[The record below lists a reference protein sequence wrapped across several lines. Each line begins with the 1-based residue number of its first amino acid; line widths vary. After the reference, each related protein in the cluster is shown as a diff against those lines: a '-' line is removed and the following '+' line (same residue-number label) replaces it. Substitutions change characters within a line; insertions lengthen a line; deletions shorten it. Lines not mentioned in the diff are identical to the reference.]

1 MSNCTYTNS
10 LESLSKDTSTSVL
23 LDDVNSVSNKPNDE
37 KCMVKNDYQNSIIA
51 GWVSPGSEN
60 SVRVFVAKK
69 DIEAA
74 KEAIKK
80 ARD

>member
-1 MSNCTYTNS
+1 MAADELIHIYSGSFLNAQFISNVLDENNIKCIV
-10 LESLSKDTSTSVL
+10 KD
-23 LDDVNSVSNKPNDE
+23 
-37 KCMVKNDYQNSIIA
+37 DYQNSIIA

-69 DIEAA
+69 DVEAA
-74 KEAIKK
+74 KEVIKN

>member
-1 MSNCTYTNS
+1 MAADELIHIYSGS
-10 LESLSKDTSTSVL
+10 LINAQFIGNVL
-23 LDDVNSVSNKPNDE
+23 DE
-37 KCMVKNDYQNSIIA
+37 NNIKCMVKDDYQNSIIA

-69 DIEAA
+69 DVETA
-74 KEAIKK
+74 KEVIKN

>member
-1 MSNCTYTNS
+1 MAADELIHIYSGSFLNAQFVAN
-10 LESLSKDTSTSVL
+10 VL
-23 LDDVNSVSNKPNDE
+23 DE
-37 KCMVKNDYQNSIIA
+37 NNIKCMVKDDYQNSIIA

-60 SVRVFVAKK
+60 SIRVFVAKK

-74 KEAIKK
+74 KEVIKN

>member
-1 MSNCTYTNS
+1 MAADELIHIYSGSFLNAQFVAN
-10 LESLSKDTSTSVL
+10 VL
-23 LDDVNSVSNKPNDE
+23 DE
-37 KCMVKNDYQNSIIA
+37 NNIKCMVKDDYQNSIIA

-69 DIEAA
+69 DVLAA
-74 KEAIKK
+74 KEAIKN

>member
-1 MSNCTYTNS
+1 MAANELIHIYSGSFLNAQFIAN
-10 LESLSKDTSTSVL
+10 VL
-23 LDDVNSVSNKPNDE
+23 DE
-37 KCMVKNDYQNSIIA
+37 NNIKCMVKDDYQNSIIA

-60 SVRVFVAKK
+60 SIRVFVAKK

-74 KEAIKK
+74 KELIKN

>member
-1 MSNCTYTNS
+1 MAADELIHIYSGSFLNAHFVAN
-10 LESLSKDTSTSVL
+10 L
-23 LDDVNSVSNKPNDE
+23 LDEKNI
-37 KCMVKNDYQNSIIA
+37 KCMVKDDYQNSIVA

-69 DIEAA
+69 DVETA
-74 KEAIKK
+74 KEVIKN

>member
-1 MSNCTYTNS
+1 MAADELIHIYSGSFLNAQYFAN
-10 LESLSKDTSTSVL
+10 VL
-23 LDDVNSVSNKPNDE
+23 DE
-37 KCMVKNDYQNSIIA
+37 NNIKCMVKDDYQNSIIA

>member
-1 MSNCTYTNS
+1 MAADELIHIYSGSFLNAQFVAN
-10 LESLSKDTSTSVL
+10 VL
-23 LDDVNSVSNKPNDE
+23 DE
-37 KCMVKNDYQNSIIA
+37 NNIKCMVKDDYQNSIIA

-69 DIEAA
+69 DVEAA

>member
-1 MSNCTYTNS
+1 MAADELIHIYSGSFLNAQFVAN
-10 LESLSKDTSTSVL
+10 VL
-23 LDDVNSVSNKPNDE
+23 DE
-37 KCMVKNDYQNSIIA
+37 NNIKCMVKDDYQNSIIA

-74 KEAIKK
+74 KEVIKN

>member
-1 MSNCTYTNS
+1 MAADELIHIYSGSFLNAQFVAN
-10 LESLSKDTSTSVL
+10 VL
-23 LDDVNSVSNKPNDE
+23 DE
-37 KCMVKNDYQNSIIA
+37 NNLKCMVKDDYQNSIIA

-69 DIEAA
+69 DVEAA
-74 KEAIKK
+74 KEVIKN